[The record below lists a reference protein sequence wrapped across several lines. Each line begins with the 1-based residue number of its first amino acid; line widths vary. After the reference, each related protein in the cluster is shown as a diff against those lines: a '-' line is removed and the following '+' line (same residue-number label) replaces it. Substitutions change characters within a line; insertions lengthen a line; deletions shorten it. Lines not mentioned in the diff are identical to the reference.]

1 MKKQLCN
8 PLYLSVTATPQA
20 VVFLDEYSQLRPDS
34 IRLIEPG
41 NGYCGA
47 DVYHLFDSTY
57 LGDSFVIIDYHGWLS
72 KVFLNYWG
80 IDTEGENKGI
90 YKNCP
95 LPEVVDKLYKSTNI
109 AHIRI
114 AKSLKEKYL

>member
-1 MKKQLCN
+1 MFTHRNIDDLVPEIIFYYMFEGLSLTSIEKK
-8 PLYLSVTATPQA
+8 
-20 VVFLDEYSQLRPDS
+20 
-34 IRLIEPG
+34 
-41 NGYCGA
+41 
-47 DVYHLFDSTY
+47 LFNTE
-57 LGDSFVIIDYHGWLS
+57 DYHGWLS